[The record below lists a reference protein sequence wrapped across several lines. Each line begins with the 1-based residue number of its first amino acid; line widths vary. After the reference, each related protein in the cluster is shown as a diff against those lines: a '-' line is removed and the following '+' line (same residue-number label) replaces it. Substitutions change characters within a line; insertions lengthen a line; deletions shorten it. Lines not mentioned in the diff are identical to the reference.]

1 MQDQVTDSERG
12 GSSLE
17 GSVTKEGSE
26 AKESESE
33 QQSKTAQ
40 PKTPVLRK
48 VILHHL
54 EIFGGGRIVFTF
66 NQIGPHQYSQVGE
79 KTPPG
84 TLKRDRPKSSCKT
97 WYDQYSQVCWR
108 VKQHDIVITK
118 SITQKKAYCVVFMC
132 LTIIKDLFAAG
143 LSLQNYRHPSIG
155 LASPWRRG
163 FEIHSFCR
171 SLYRSMFAGGPR

>member
-48 VILHHL
+48 VGLLYL
-54 EIFGGGRIVFTF
+54 EIFHAKI
-66 NQIGPHQYSQVGE
+66 
-79 KTPPG
+79 
-84 TLKRDRPKSSCKT
+84 
-97 WYDQYSQVCWR
+97 
-108 VKQHDIVITK
+108 
-118 SITQKKAYCVVFMC
+118 
-132 LTIIKDLFAAG
+132 
-143 LSLQNYRHPSIG
+143 
-155 LASPWRRG
+155 
-163 FEIHSFCR
+163 
-171 SLYRSMFAGGPR
+171 